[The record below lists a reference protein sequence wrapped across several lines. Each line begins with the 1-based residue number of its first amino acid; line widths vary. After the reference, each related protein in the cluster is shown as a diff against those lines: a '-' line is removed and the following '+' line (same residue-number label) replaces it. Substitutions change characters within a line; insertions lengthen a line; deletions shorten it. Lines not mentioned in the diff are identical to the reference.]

1 VKKQRASGL
10 IAIVLYKSFV
20 SSLLTVTSS
29 ALLLA
34 LNSHH
39 FLEDFSEALFLETQG
54 NIVKSLLA
62 QIIIIQPQTLL
73 FSGLA
78 IGLYAKF

>member
-1 VKKQRASGL
+1 VKKQRPPGL

-20 SSLLTVTSS
+20 SSLLTVTSI

-39 FLEDFSEALFLETQG
+39 LFEDFSEALFWETKG
-54 NIVKSLLA
+54 DIVKSLLA
-62 QIIIIQPQTLL
+62 QLIIIPPQTLL

-78 IGLYAKF
+78 IGL